1 MVNKTVPNNLIH
13 DQSQSQ
19 PSVATLPFDDEAKLK
34 AEKAMAQ
41 LDFTDPAQAQLLY
54 AAAAAAAQQQSS
66 GGGGGQNGGMF
77 GQDSPLYV
85 NAKQYKRILHRRQ
98 ARAAFQAKL
107 ARQSGGASSGGAS
120 SIRDSPMSV
129 GSSGGKKPY
138 MHLSRHRHAMRR
150 PRGPGGRF
158 LTAKEMADLKARG
171 EQEKNNSPSSL
182 GQQNNDEKSAAQ

>member
-1 MVNKTVPNNLIH
+1 MVNKTVPTNLIN
-13 DQSQSQ
+13 DPSQSQSQ
-19 PSVATLPFDDEAKLK
+19 TSTATLPFDDEAKMK

-66 GGGGGQNGGMF
+66 GGGANGGLF

-107 ARQSGGASSGGAS
+107 ARQTGGASSSGAS

-158 LTAKEMADLKARG
+158 LTAKEMAELKTKEG
-171 EQEKNNSPSSL
+171 EEKNKNPSAE
-182 GQQNNDEKSAAQ
+182 QQNMAEKSAAQ

>member
-1 MVNKTVPNNLIH
+1 MVNKTISANPI
-13 DQSQSQ
+13 DDGIQGQSQNPAAGFS
-19 PSVATLPFDDEAKLK
+19 FDDEAKLK

-54 AAAAAAAQQQSS
+54 AAAAAAAQQQSTT
-66 GGGGGQNGGMF
+66 GTANAGMF

-107 ARQSGGASSGGAS
+107 ARQGGGASSSGASS

-129 GSSGGKKPY
+129 GSNGGKKPY
-138 MHLSRHRHAMRR
+138 MHESRHRHAMRR

-158 LTAKEMADLKARG
+158 LTAKEMADLKSRG
-171 EQEKNNSPSSL
+171 SDESGNNTSS
-182 GQQNNDEKSAAQ
+182 GQQGFAEQSAAQ